1 MCRARFISAEES
13 TGVTFDDFAGQEYV
27 KRELQEV
34 VKILKDAKEF
44 EDLGIYCPKGVL
56 LYGPPGTGKHYLPRR
71 LQEKLVFLSSLLV
84 VLSLWRYYFWFLLLL
99 NYCSDY
105 GSDIGV
111 NRDFLSFCI

>member
-1 MCRARFISAEES
+1 LCFLFALCRARFISAEES

-56 LYGPPGTGKHYLPRR
+56 LYGPPGTGKTLLAKAIAGEAGVPFFSASGSEFVEVI
-71 LQEKLVFLSSLLV
+71 LLVFASAELL
-84 VLSLWRYYFWFLLLL
+84 
-99 NYCSDY
+99 
-105 GSDIGV
+105 
-111 NRDFLSFCI
+111 